1 MFGVSAIARVI
12 AAENRSRSTANA
24 SPGRWLEFLMAL
36 RRNLSVAC
44 VIDARVAAEICG
56 DRIRTPNASYD
67 ASVLAALCRLY
78 GNVHLVRARFD
89 TGRTLEELR
98 ALAPDVIFNLAFSA
112 TDLEAPFAASLALL
126 GIPFTGSSA
135 EAIGLANDKVRS
147 RIALRDVGLCVPRFV
162 ALTRGADVPIDFE
175 PPYIVKPVASASS
188 AGIHADSLVKT
199 RAGVR
204 RLASRIWRRFQQ
216 PTICEQFIVG
226 RELRVGI
233 VDDAVTGVAE
243 WKFSDGWGFKTEA
256 IRGNAR
262 VRRARNVGRDAA
274 QLTRGTMGS
283 LVTIARRSVRAL
295 GVSGYATIDLRVD
308 SEERLHVL
316 ELNANP
322 GLWMHG
328 LVWSRP
334 GFDANIRRVVEVA
347 LRRG

>member
-1 MFGVSAIARVI
+1 
-12 AAENRSRSTANA
+12 
-24 SPGRWLEFLMAL
+24 
-36 RRNLSVAC
+36 
-44 VIDARVAAEICG
+44 
-56 DRIRTPNASYD
+56 
-67 ASVLAALCRLY
+67 
-78 GNVHLVRARFD
+78 
-89 TGRTLEELR
+89 
-98 ALAPDVIFNLAFSA
+98 
-112 TDLEAPFAASLALL
+112 
-126 GIPFTGSSA
+126 
-135 EAIGLANDKVRS
+135 
-147 RIALRDVGLCVPRFV
+147 V

-216 PTICEQFIVG
+216 PAICEQFIVG